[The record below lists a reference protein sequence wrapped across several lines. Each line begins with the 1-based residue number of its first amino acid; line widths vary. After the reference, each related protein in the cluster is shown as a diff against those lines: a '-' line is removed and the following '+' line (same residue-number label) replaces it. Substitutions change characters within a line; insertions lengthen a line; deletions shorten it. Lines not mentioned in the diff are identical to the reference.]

1 MSINVTVTETPNVDL
16 SIISSTGL
24 NVGVEG
30 SSHNGLLAI
39 QGGATDE
46 YYHLSLDHYNK
57 VVNQGLSQRVD
68 FVLPSGV
75 EETGIAFGTAF
86 SSAPM
91 VQCELQLP
99 NGVERTYFT
108 AVRDISTTGF
118 FVEFSDNIGAGY
130 VLQTRAIPNT

>member
-16 SIISSTGL
+16 SIISTTGL
-24 NVGVEG
+24 NVGVG
-30 SSHNGLLAI
+30 GISHNGLLSI

-46 YYHLSLDHYNK
+46 YYHLSLNQYNK

-68 FVLPSGV
+68 FALPSGI

-91 VQCELQLP
+91 VQCELQIP
-99 NGVERTYFT
+99 NGIERTYFT
-108 AVRDISTTGF
+108 AVRDISPTGF
-118 FVEFSDNIGAGY
+118 FVEFSDNIGTGY

>member
-24 NVGVEG
+24 NVGVDG
-30 SSHNGLLAI
+30 NSHNGLLSI
-39 QGGATDE
+39 QGGADNE

-68 FVLPSGV
+68 FVLPSGI

-108 AVRDISTTGF
+108 AVRDVSTTGF

>member
-24 NVGVEG
+24 SVAVDGV
-30 SSHNGLLAI
+30 SHNGLLSL
-39 QGGATDE
+39 QGGATNE
-46 YYHLSLDHYNK
+46 YYHLSLNQYNK
-57 VVNQGLSQRVD
+57 VVNQGLSQRLD

-75 EETGIAFGTAF
+75 DETGIVFGTAF

-99 NGVERTYFT
+99 NGIERTYFT

-118 FVEFSDNIGAGY
+118 FVEFSDNIGTGY